1 MRKISDGTELLLKS
15 VVKGIFEKQGQ
26 DVLKIDLR
34 KIESRIADYFVIC
47 HGASKTQVDSISYSV
62 EDTARKEAGEKP
74 NHVEGHENCFW
85 VLVDYG
91 DVVVHVF
98 QEEYRR
104 FYSLES
110 LWADA
115 VVEKVTDVKTEVVKK
130 AVVKKVVV
138 KAKVKKPG
146 VTKTEVIKKVSKK

>member
-1 MRKISDGTELLLKS
+1 MRKISDGTDLLLKS
-15 VVKGIFEKQGQ
+15 VIKGIFEKQGQ

-34 KIESRIADYFVIC
+34 KIENRIADYFVIC
-47 HGASKTQVDSISYSV
+47 HGSSKTQVDSISYSV

-74 NHVEGHENCFW
+74 IHVEGHENCFW

-91 DVVVHVF
+91 DVVVHIF
-98 QEEYRR
+98 QEEYRN

-115 VVEKVTDVKTEVVKK
+115 VVEKVKDVKTEVVKK
-130 AVVKKVVV
+130 R
-138 KAKVKKPG
+138 
-146 VTKTEVIKKVSKK
+146 VTKKKETAPKAVKTKVIKKVSKK